1 MLLYLEIKNFQSF
14 LDVNFSFLASNSLT
28 NHLDHI
34 YKINNNFS
42 ALKYALIL
50 GSNGSGKSTIN
61 NALKSLIDILI
72 NKKIKEDQK
81 DNFNYTQSENK
92 KKYSSFRVFFNK
104 LNKIYEY
111 ILTLNFDSQLIIN
124 ETLNEVSDDIKNIFI
139 NKNNGIKL
147 SEYNDLYSE
156 LTTIILCLSY
166 RYYVVNLDLTK
177 DSNLITLENYLKRYY
192 EIDKLKLS
200 DSSIEEL
207 LSYLPSV
214 YHNLLDNKNLINKT
228 LVLNLGERVFFYIN
242 NVVKEVLVKPKDLE
256 FYLRLKN
263 MSDGFRRL
271 FSICLTYF
279 MMDNKVIFID
289 EIDKSLHYL
298 VTKKLINDLINF
310 NIDKC
315 NQLLIS
321 AHSLALLKEDIF
333 RNDEIYF
340 VNKFKGNSKV
350 NSLIEYKS
358 SKDIYNN
365 YLLGRY
371 GAIPKL

>member
-72 NKKIKEDQK
+72 NKKIKEKQK

-104 LNKIYEY
+104 LDKIYEY

-156 LTTIILCLSY
+156 LTNNILSLSY
-166 RYYVVNLDLTK
+166 RYNVVNSDLTK
-177 DSNLITLENYLKRYY
+177 DINLITLENYLKRYY

-242 NVVKEVLVKPKDLE
+242 NVVKEVLVKPKDLA
-256 FYLRLKN
+256 FYLRLKD

-298 VTKKLINDLINF
+298 ITKKLINDLINF

-321 AHSLALLKEDIF
+321 AHFLALLKEDIF

-350 NSLIEYKS
+350 NSLIEYKT

>member
-104 LNKIYEY
+104 LDKIYEY

-156 LTTIILCLSY
+156 LTTNILSLSY
-166 RYYVVNLDLTK
+166 RYNVVNLDLTK

>member
-28 NHLDHI
+28 NHLNHI

-104 LNKIYEY
+104 LDKIYEY

-156 LTTIILCLSY
+156 LTTNILSLSY
-166 RYYVVNLDLTK
+166 RYNVVNLDLTK

-321 AHSLALLKEDIF
+321 AHSLALLKEDLL

>member
-156 LTTIILCLSY
+156 LTTNILSLSY
-166 RYYVVNLDLTK
+166 RYNVVNLDLTK

-214 YHNLLDNKNLINKT
+214 YHNLLNNKNLINKT

-350 NSLIEYKS
+350 NSLIEYKT